1 MKKMKVSVVIPNWN
15 GEDLLA
21 ESLQSIEKQ
30 TYPCQIVVVDNGST
44 DKSVQIIKDKFPKVH
59 LIELTENTGFAGGVN
74 TGLKFSLAEG
84 FDAVALFNNDAEAEP
99 DWLENLVEEL
109 GKKEKTGIV
118 TGKLM
123 RHDQKH
129 IDSTGDFYTIWGI
142 PMPRGRNHL
151 DAGQYDQAESVF
163 GASGGASLY
172 RSTMLKEIGL
182 FDERFFAYIEDVDIS
197 FRARLAG
204 WDILYTPKAVAYH
217 HVSATT
223 SKMVSSF
230 ARYQWI
236 KNYLMTYTK
245 NMPARLYWKY
255 FPLFL
260 SQYLRYGASSTIRG
274 GFWAY
279 IRSSFRFL
287 ILSPG
292 VLADRWKIQ
301 KSRKVSS
308 SEIDELLVHSRPP
321 KIPGLQQ

>member
-1 MKKMKVSVVIPNWN
+1 MNKLKVCVVIPNWN

-30 TYPCQIVVVDNGST
+30 TYPCQVVVVDNGST
-44 DKSVQIIKDKFPKVH
+44 DNSVKIVKEKFPKIH
-59 LIELTENTGFAGGVN
+59 LIELAKNTGFTGGVN
-74 TGLKFSLAEG
+74 AGLSYALSEK
-84 FDAVALFNNDAEAEP
+84 FDAIALLNNDAEAEP
-99 DWLENLVEEL
+99 DWLENLVKEL
-109 GKKEKTGIV
+109 GKDSKIGIV

-123 RHDQKH
+123 RHNRKH

-142 PMPRGRNHL
+142 PMPRGRNQA
-151 DAGQYDQAESVF
+151 DTGQYDQPESVF

-172 RSTMLKEIGL
+172 RATMLKEVGL

-204 WDILYTPKAVAYH
+204 WGIRYTPKAIAYH

-230 ARYQWI
+230 ARYHWI
-236 KNYLMTYTK
+236 KNYLMAYTK
-245 NMPARLYWKY
+245 NMPTKLYWKY

-260 SQYLRYGASSTIRG
+260 AQYLRYGLSSTLRG

-279 IRSSFRFL
+279 LRSSWRFL
-287 ILSPG
+287 VLLPS
-292 VLADRWKIQ
+292 VLADRRKIQ
-301 KSRKVSS
+301 GSKKVSAD
-308 SEIDELLVHSRPP
+308 EIDKLLVHSRPP
-321 KIPGLQQ
+321 KIPEIN

>member
-1 MKKMKVSVVIPNWN
+1 MNKLKVLVVIPNWN

-21 ESLQSIEKQ
+21 ESLRSIENQ

-44 DKSVQIIKDKFPKVH
+44 DGSIDIIKKQFPKVH
-59 LIELTENTGFAGGVN
+59 LIELAENTGFTGGVN
-74 TGLKFSLAEG
+74 AGLRYSIEEG
-84 FDAVALFNNDAEAEP
+84 FWATALFNNDAEAEP
-99 DWLENLVEEL
+99 DWLENLVKELEED
-109 GKKEKTGIV
+109 KKAGIA

-123 RHDQKH
+123 RQDKKH

-142 PMPRGRNHL
+142 PMPRGRNHK
-151 DAGQYDQAESVF
+151 DTGQYDQVESVF

-172 RSTMLKEIGL
+172 RTSMLKQIGL

-204 WDILYTPKAVAYH
+204 WGVVYTPKAVVYH

-230 ARYQWI
+230 ARYHWI
-236 KNYLMTYTK
+236 KNYLMAYTK
-245 NMPARLYWKY
+245 NMPTKLYWKY
-255 FPLFL
+255 FPLFAF
-260 SQYLRYGASSTIRG
+260 QYLRYGLSSLVRG

-279 IRSSFRFL
+279 VRSSARFL
-287 ILSPG
+287 ALLPG
-292 VLADRWKIQ
+292 VLKDRQKIQ
-301 KSRKVSS
+301 KSRKVSV

-321 KIPGLQQ
+321 KIPEMQQ